1 MLNFHKSL
9 ICSIFVVHSA
19 VYEHKSVLCLSY
31 MMLSYMMVMI
41 SQDQQFHVAKKVALY
56 ILSFIHVV
64 DNETCSYFVH
74 TRLLWRPAAP

>member
-9 ICSIFVVHSA
+9 ICSIFVLHSA
-19 VYEHKSVLCLSY
+19 VYDHKRVLCLSY
-31 MMLSYMMVMI
+31 MMLSYI
-41 SQDQQFHVAKKVALY
+41 KLYDGHVAKKVALY